1 MAYDSIA
8 LAACQGDNELNGD
21 AKCTHFADR
30 FDGHYDG
37 AVLYRMHPLMEE
49 VHGFHKATKH
59 HQRAS
64 NRSDITNWTHQHQL
78 ILTFHREKGSS

>member
-21 AKCTHFADR
+21 AKCTPFADR

-37 AVLYRMHPLMEE
+37 AVLYRVHPLMEE
-49 VHGFHKATKH
+49 VHGFHKSH
-59 HQRAS
+59 
-64 NRSDITNWTHQHQL
+64 
-78 ILTFHREKGSS
+78 